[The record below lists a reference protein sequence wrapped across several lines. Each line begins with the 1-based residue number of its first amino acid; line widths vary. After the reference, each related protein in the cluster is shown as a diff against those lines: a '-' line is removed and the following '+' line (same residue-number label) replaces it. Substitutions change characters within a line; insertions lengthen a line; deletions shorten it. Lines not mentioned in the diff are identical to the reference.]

1 MVGAGDTHLHP
12 HEGHSP
18 GTEASR
24 HGTSKQIKIYTRE
37 PWSRLTREGPGAGG
51 ETEGG
56 REAGV
61 VSKVLPDT
69 ESMIHDRKNLVRLDF
84 FNIRKLCSEK
94 DIVKR
99 MKG

>member
-18 GTEASR
+18 GREASR

-56 REAGV
+56 REAGE

-69 ESMIHDRKNLVRLDF
+69 ESMIQRGEGVRPF
-84 FNIRKLCSEK
+84 RASVREPC
-94 DIVKR
+94 
-99 MKG
+99 GG